1 VKRAVVIA
9 GKAAAS
15 LVYAVIIAALSQKL
29 AVVLAA
35 LYGHDAASLAV
46 TGAALAALPPL
57 LVALWPRRRSAARR
71 WKTYALGLAVGWGV
85 AAAAQL
91 GLQRVDLR
99 SGMAVAFDQIQ
110 SWAWLLS
117 LLGSLLVM
125 RRRSAGYIPRRRS
138 GRARRNGSGERDV
151 PSSRSSY
158 REVIH
163 AQDSGEGPS
172 GARVVDQRRRGA

>member
-1 VKRAVVIA
+1 VVIA

-15 LVYAVIIAALSQKL
+15 LVYMAAVAALSQKL
-29 AVVLAA
+29 VILLAA
-35 LYGHDAASLAV
+35 FYGRDAASLAV
-46 TGAALAALPPL
+46 TGAALAALPPF
-57 LVALWPRRRSAARR
+57 LVALWARRRSPARR

-99 SGMAVAFDQIQ
+99 SGAAVLFDQLQ

-125 RRRSAGYIPRRRS
+125 RRRSAGYVVPRKRS
-138 GRARRNGSGERDV
+138 GRTRRNGAGEWDV
-151 PSSRSSY
+151 PTSRSSY
-158 REVIH
+158 REVGD
-163 AQDSGEGPS
+163 AQDSCEDS
-172 GARVVDQRRRGA
+172 FGARAVDQRGRGA